1 MINPSEYPAVFSKVY
16 NRGIPPVSFIET
28 LVYAMR
34 KLPDEIFGT
43 DYRSRTE
50 DDIYSWLHKQGE
62 VSQVASYGR
71 RRAIMCEVLR
81 VLGGFESSWD
91 WKAGRDVTNAS
102 SNRPETTEAGIF
114 QCSAN
119 SVNFDA
125 SLIACF
131 SWYAYVYEMPAW
143 VDMKKSG
150 FNFQWMSKNV
160 PGYAIEHCVRLLR
173 FTIRHHGPILRGEIL
188 PWISLDGIREFES
201 LLSNTPMS
209 TTPTAPAT
217 KNLAYV
223 IDPGHGGQ
231 DSGAVGIV
239 DGKTHMEKTIVLDVV
254 DRLFS
259 LMDADGRFT
268 TLGRT
273 RSRDEFIS
281 LADRAK
287 FANSLGAK
295 LVSIH
300 ANAGGGTGFECFT
313 TPGQTESDKLAT
325 SLLSHYAGEF
335 AEWATRYDMTDGD
348 PDKEARFTVLT
359 ATKETAVLF
368 ELGFMDRP
376 EDLRRMTAPDFA
388 ERAARA
394 LYLGIL
400 QHESLAV
407 PGSTDATEEAD
418 PVNVPI
424 ESAEA
429 AAFARGMEEGVAAAI
444 KKFDDLARDNANFQD
459 FKPTESA
466 FWQGQRNYVTGY
478 LAADF
483 LRKAAF

>member
-1 MINPSEYPAVFSKVY
+1 MIDPSEYPAIFSKVH

-34 KLPDEIFGT
+34 TLPDEIFGT

-160 PGYAIEHCVRLLR
+160 FGYAIDHCVRLLR

-188 PWISLDGIREFES
+188 PWISLDGIREFEA

-209 TTPTAPAT
+209 TTPTPPVT
-217 KNLAYV
+217 KKIAYV

-239 DGKTHMEKTIVLDVV
+239 DGKTFTEKTIVLQVSEALGYLLLQDPRFDTSFTRRD
-254 DRLFS
+254 DR
-259 LMDADGRFT
+259 
-268 TLGRT
+268 
-273 RSRDEFIS
+273 FIS
-281 LADRAK
+281 LTDRAEK
-287 FANSLGAK
+287 ANALGAK

-300 ANAGGGTGFECFT
+300 ANAGGGVGFECFT

-335 AEWATRYDMTDGD
+335 AGWATRYDMTDGD

-400 QHESLAV
+400 QHESFAV

-444 KKFDDLARDNANFQD
+444 KKLDDLARDNANFKD
-459 FKPTESA
+459 LKPTESA
-466 FWQGQRNYVTGY
+466 FWLGQRKYVTGY

-483 LRKAAF
+483 LRKAEF